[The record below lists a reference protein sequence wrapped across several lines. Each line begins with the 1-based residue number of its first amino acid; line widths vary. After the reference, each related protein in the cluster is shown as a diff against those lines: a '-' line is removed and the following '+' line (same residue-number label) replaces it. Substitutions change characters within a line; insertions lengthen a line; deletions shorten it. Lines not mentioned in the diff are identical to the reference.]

1 MQDSTS
7 NCECSIA
14 PAAND
19 SVTRS
24 PILNRTASEHLEVGT
39 HILSISKPR
48 QIRNNLSNATN
59 LSKRSSTSTSNL
71 MKLSKHLKVRE
82 IKWQEGSYEKN
93 HSNNTVEVG
102 ISCLKCLKRLMRVD
116 KLNSN
121 KKKKKLSKAEMFEM
135 NHFSDVIKNL

>member
-19 SVTRS
+19 SATKS
-24 PILNRTASEHLEVGT
+24 PILNRTASEHLEVET
-39 HILSISKPR
+39 HFLSISKPR
-48 QIRNNLSNATN
+48 RIRNNLSNATDI
-59 LSKRSSTSTSNL
+59 SRRSSTSTSNL
-71 MKLSKHLKVRE
+71 MKLSQQLKVRE
-82 IKWQEGSYEKN
+82 VKWEGGSFERS

-102 ISCLKCLKRLMRVD
+102 ISCQKCLKRLMRVD

-121 KKKKKLSKAEMFEM
+121 KKKKKLTKAELFEM